1 MMKAQGQIR
10 ARELGY
16 IEQETPL
23 DAFSSCIERVESVI
37 RSEMEILKKG
47 GKIDFDALNQKKSHA
62 LLELLRVMKGAP
74 ARSSPQAAQRVKNLQ
89 RLLSDNA
96 ELLARRLQ
104 ATEELTSL
112 IVRHIRDS
120 ESDGT
125 YSIRSPRAR
134 QR

>member
-10 ARELGY
+10 VRDLGHTGK
-16 IEQETPL
+16 ETPV

-62 LLELLRVMKGAP
+62 LLELLRVMKGAT
-74 ARSSPQAAQRVKNLQ
+74 AENASEAAMKLKSLQ